1 MNSSLSS
8 GKTHYLMVLVVCS
21 LFLVFLIWANYT
33 HLDLVTKGSGR
44 VVAQGQNKTVQAPEL
59 ATISDFWVEEGSEV
73 SANDI
78 IATISPTEALGILE
92 ELQTRLSNL
101 NVRLIRLDAELVGQT
116 IDDVKN
122 KLSSSDPLI
131 VAAETDLMAS
141 RLAGL
146 NSKLKSLD
154 QELSKSKSEL
164 ESLEAEKFGKLKIL
178 SFLLAEKEEIMPL
191 VVMGAL
197 GSSERYR
204 LEREEASITTELE
217 MLDQKRA
224 SALLTTS
231 QVETQIDSV
240 RKDFRTD
247 VFKERAEVISQIGE
261 LKARLPNV
269 QERVAKTDIRS
280 PIDGVINQVFFNTV
294 GAVVSGGEVL
304 AEIVPS
310 GGELQVEAFI
320 DPSDIATVE
329 PGQSVRISL
338 TAYEAT
344 KYGYILGTLTKVAA
358 DTIYREETRS
368 NSYVVMASLDTELVE
383 DNGKAVLVS
392 PGMVAQVDI
401 IRGDR
406 SILEYFWQP
415 FAKLKDSAFRE

>member
-1 MNSSLSS
+1 
-8 GKTHYLMVLVVCS
+8 MVLVVCS

-59 ATISDFWVEEGSEV
+59 ATISNFWVEEGSEV

-122 KLSSSDPLI
+122 MLSSSDPLI

-310 GGELQVEAFI
+310 GGELQVEAFV

-415 FAKLKDSAFRE
+415 IAKLKDSAFRE

>member
-1 MNSSLSS
+1 
-8 GKTHYLMVLVVCS
+8 MVLVVCS

-122 KLSSSDPLI
+122 MLSSSDPLI

-415 FAKLKDSAFRE
+415 IAKLKDSAFRE

>member
-33 HLDLVTKGSGR
+33 HLDLVTKGTGR

-59 ATISDFWVEEGSEV
+59 ATISNFWVEEGSEV

-122 KLSSSDPLI
+122 MLSSSDPLI

-310 GGELQVEAFI
+310 GGELQVEAFV

-415 FAKLKDSAFRE
+415 IAKLKDSAFRE

>member
-415 FAKLKDSAFRE
+415 IAKLKDSAFRE

>member
-122 KLSSSDPLI
+122 MLSSSDPLI

-415 FAKLKDSAFRE
+415 IAKLKDSAFRE